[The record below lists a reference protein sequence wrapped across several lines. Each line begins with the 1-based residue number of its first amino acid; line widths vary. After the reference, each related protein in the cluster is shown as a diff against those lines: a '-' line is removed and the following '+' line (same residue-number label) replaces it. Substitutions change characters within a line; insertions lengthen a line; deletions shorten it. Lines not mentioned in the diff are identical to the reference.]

1 MKTVYSSARGDR
13 LQTELAELSSQ
24 ADVNG
29 LLLLAT
35 PSVDVTTA
43 GFVSILRSLPVPVCG
58 GLFPQVIAD
67 GQRHEDGLLA
77 IGLPN
82 EPTIAVISE
91 LSDPDDDLDAS
102 LPTEGSEA
110 AFVFVDAY
118 ADPDGVQSLIDA
130 LFRTYSVGL
139 SVVGGGA
146 GRLDDDGPCLFTADG
161 VIEDAAVMAVV
172 DRPMGIGVRHGWAEL
187 AGPFRVTD
195 AEGGTIRELDGEPA
209 FEVYQDAI
217 ETTAETTIQRESFFE
232 TATAYP
238 FGVSRLGGE
247 PIVRDP
253 FAVDGREISCFGPVP
268 EGEFVTVLSGEPDS
282 LIDAAGQAADTA
294 LDDATLDD
302 AVADSAGTLCVFDCI
317 SRQLYL
323 EESFDREVRAI
334 DTAGVPM
341 VGALTIGEIAND
353 GTGHLDYYNKT
364 AVVAAVSDDA

>member
-1 MKTVYSSARGDR
+1 METVYSSARGDR
-13 LQTELAELSSQ
+13 LQTELAELGRQ
-24 ADVNG
+24 AGVDG

-35 PSVDVTTA
+35 PSVDVTTD

-67 GQRHEDGLLA
+67 GERHDSGLLA
-77 IGLPN
+77 IGLPS
-82 EPTIAVISE
+82 EPTITVVSE

-102 LPTEGSEA
+102 LPTAGSAA

-118 ADPDGVQSLIDA
+118 ADPDGVGSLIDA

-146 GRLDDDGPCLFTADG
+146 GRLDDDGPSLFTADG

-172 DRPMGIGVRHGWAEL
+172 DQPMEIGVRHGWEEL

-195 AEGGTIRELDGEPA
+195 ADGGTIRELDGEPA
-209 FEVYQDAI
+209 FDVYQDAI
-217 ETTAETTIQRESFFE
+217 ETNAEATLQRDSFFE

-238 FGVSRLGGE
+238 FGISRLDGE

-253 FAVDGREISCFGPVP
+253 FAVDGEAISCFGPVP
-268 EGEFVTVLSGEPDS
+268 EGEFVTVLSGVPDT
-282 LIDAAGQAADTA
+282 LIGAAEQAADAA
-294 LDDATLDD
+294 LDDET
-302 AVADSAGTLCVFDCI
+302 VAEDAGTLCVFDCI

-323 EESFDREVRAI
+323 EDSFDREVSAI
-334 DTAGVPM
+334 DTDALPM

>member
-1 MKTVYSSARGDR
+1 MEMAYSSARGDR

-24 ADVNG
+24 EGVNG

-43 GFVSILRSLPVPVCG
+43 GFESLLGSLPVPVCG

-67 GQRHEDGLLA
+67 GERHETGLLA

-82 EPTIAVISE
+82 EPTVTVVSE
-91 LSDPDDDLDAS
+91 LSDPDGDLDAS
-102 LPTEGSEA
+102 LPTEGSAA

-118 ADPDGVQSLIDA
+118 ADPDGINSLVDA
-130 LFRTYSVGL
+130 LFRTYSVEL
-139 SVVGGGA
+139 NIVGGGA
-146 GRLDDDGPCLFTADG
+146 GRRNGNGPCLFTADG
-161 VIEDAAVMAVV
+161 IIEDAAVMAVV
-172 DRPMGIGVRHGWAEL
+172 DQPIGIGVCHGWEKL

-209 FEVYQDAI
+209 FEVYKDAI
-217 ETTAETTIQRESFFE
+217 ETNTDATLRRESFFE
-232 TATAYP
+232 TATAHP
-238 FGVSRLGGE
+238 FGVNRLDGE

-253 FAVDGREISCFGPVP
+253 FDVDGTEISCFGSVP

-282 LIDAAGQAADTA
+282 LIDAAAQAADAACNNTVVDGA
-294 LDDATLDD
+294 E
-302 AVADSAGTLCVFDCI
+302 TLCVFDCI
-317 SRQLYL
+317 SRQVYL
-323 EESFDREVRAI
+323 EGGFDRELRAI
-334 DTAGVPM
+334 KTDGLPM
-341 VGALTIGEIAND
+341 IGALTIGEIAND